1 MLDRGR
7 TVEGR
12 GITQLRPE
20 EDLMETTEKD
30 VVHRFYEIIND
41 GSPER
46 LDEICSPDLRGHA
59 GAGADLA
66 ELKSS
71 LASFLAPFPDL
82 TAEVRNMVQEDDLVS
97 VWVTYT
103 GTQQGDFAGVPASG
117 RKVRFA
123 AWDLVRVR
131 DGKIAEITQ
140 YCDLFTIM
148 SQIGALPT
156 AAPA

>member
-1 MLDRGR
+1 
-7 TVEGR
+7 
-12 GITQLRPE
+12 
-20 EDLMETTEKD
+20 METTEKE

-41 GSPER
+41 GSPEL
-46 LDEICSPDLRGHA
+46 LDEVCSPDLKGHA
-59 GAGADLA
+59 GAGGDLA
-66 ELKSS
+66 ELKGS

-82 TAEVRNMVQEDDLVS
+82 TAHVRNMVQEDDLVS

-117 RKVRFA
+117 RKVKFA
-123 AWDLVRVR
+123 AWDLLRVN

-140 YCDLFTIM
+140 YCHLFTIM

-156 AAPA
+156 AAPV